1 MFLKERRRGRERDKG
16 EDGRRE
22 GVKMVGG
29 KGGRW
34 QEGRG
39 EDGRREGVKMVGGKG
54 EDGRREGVKVT
65 HTYV

>member
-29 KGGRW
+29 KG
-34 QEGRG
+34 
-39 EDGRREGVKMVGGKG
+39 EDGRREG
-54 EDGRREGVKVT
+54 GRW
-65 HTYV
+65 